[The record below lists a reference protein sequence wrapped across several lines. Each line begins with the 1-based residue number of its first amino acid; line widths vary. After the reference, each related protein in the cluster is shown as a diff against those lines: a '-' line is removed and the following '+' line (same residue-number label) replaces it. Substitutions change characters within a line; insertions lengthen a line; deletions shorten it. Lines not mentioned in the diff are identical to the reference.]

1 MQSTAD
7 SENHGAK
14 QAVDNDESSYWQSD
28 PGSAGAQELTIDLG
42 GARKLSAVEI
52 VRSGYRSAYAES
64 MAGAASRLASSC
76 ASRWAV
82 GRRKVDAKESR
93 WMIGIRVAEKK

>member
-1 MQSTAD
+1 MSHSRCALRPREFGSRGAVEIVRPRGSEDAAASAPIQATSTAD

-52 VRSGYRSAYAES
+52 VPWSF
-64 MAGAASRLASSC
+64 ASNC
-76 ASRWAV
+76 
-82 GRRKVDAKESR
+82 
-93 WMIGIRVAEKK
+93 